1 MAESGISRW
10 RRKYMK
16 NGSTTS
22 TARRVVD
29 DCGQPLREP
38 RRRKRDARFWDWILT
53 VYTTNPSLR
62 ERWPGMRAVRI
73 RETFVIREAAMA
85 RLDVYDPE
93 LYRAV
98 VVGASEGHEAH
109 RAAQPRARGVPAS
122 WPGTPSWCGILE
134 IPARDGIPHCGS
146 GGTADALA
154 SGASPGNR
162 VGVQIPASAP
172 FDSRAKRA

>member
-1 MAESGISRW
+1 
-10 RRKYMK
+10 MK

-98 VVGASEGHEAH
+98 SWVQAKDTKRTGPLSRV
-109 RAAQPRARGVPAS
+109 RAEFRPPVP
-122 WPGTPSWCGILE
+122 
-134 IPARDGIPHCGS
+134 
-146 GGTADALA
+146 
-154 SGASPGNR
+154 
-162 VGVQIPASAP
+162 
-172 FDSRAKRA
+172 

>member
-1 MAESGISRW
+1 
-10 RRKYMK
+10 MK

-29 DCGQPLREP
+29 DCGRPLREP

-98 VVGASEGHEAH
+98 SWVQAKDTMEWTTQMAKSYSAWRTGALRRTGPLSRV
-109 RAAQPRARGVPAS
+109 RAEFRPPGPERHLGAVYWRFLRA
-122 WPGTPSWCGILE
+122 TEFL
-134 IPARDGIPHCGS
+134 
-146 GGTADALA
+146 TAEVAE
-154 SGASPGNR
+154 R
-162 VGVQIPASAP
+162 QT
-172 FDSRAKRA
+172 R